1 MGNISFEKVLD
12 IHRSLLLSMEAI
24 GWLHMAGKAHPDFF
38 RCQAGVKNGYK
49 YKQWYKQADFEW
61 NVFFQSIKTP
71 YESKIL
77 FPESMDEFFI
87 SHTNKGPGI
96 LGLLQAAHGLVSG
109 VEKNLPNK
117 TSEYLKQSESHMW
130 LSSSFGYPVRNLLSD
145 RPSILKEEG
154 WPKLIKSVD
163 EFLSELKTLNES
175 CTEVKKWW
183 DWREKVIGS
192 DGYLRKTFTET
203 LAETRLPNND
213 VTLWDQSYVTA
224 ALFKSALAGALLHKE
239 FPWED
244 KGLKDKICWSL
255 LSVGIGADNYE
266 MRSVRIGDSIGSK
279 HEINTFFEKV
289 REFIEVNLAVGAML
303 YKDDSV
309 IVFSFPELNT
319 NVSHD
324 SKDSQDF
331 YAYIKKT
338 IDAYAQESNF
348 ETPPHCIISPSSRSL
363 LHLSQQLKDI
373 RKKLA
378 IPVHRNWE
386 IAKNNVLNGHIC
398 PVCQVRFNGNPN
410 DKQKP
415 CTVCSERR
423 ICRLDAWQSGELGS
437 DTIWLS
443 EVADENDRL
452 AVITMSLDLDS
463 WMDGSHFDSFRS
475 QSALEWVSKNQENGI
490 TRDKPLR
497 YLKKHIKNEL
507 EKAEIQNF
515 CINNKDAIMNA
526 LHDGYRHT
534 NDWKTF
540 FEKMVED
547 RASSPEWKNLTN
559 EERAKW
565 LTHQLLRKNASPGRV
580 YRVQRQTEE
589 FFKDLLEKLRQVVG
603 SNPNQWCT
611 KRLILKVK
619 DRKWKWIDKQTY
631 SAHYKGAPINLLY
644 REQSNNFITICNM
657 GRILKNGFNKEKI
670 TNEMIEL
677 KNDDTKENNLVEI
690 ESVTDELNH
699 LSQYHPI
706 IPLEIDPKR
715 FRVVVPLSRANE
727 CIKVAIKMWKEQYS
741 KVWDRMPLRIGAVAF
756 SRMMPYQAVIEAV
769 RNLEKELLQRQQE
782 TWYVMNKD
790 FCQGVLCLSI
800 KSPEGEESLRT
811 TPVKLPDGQLDVFY
825 TYCEVEETKVRYP
838 RDFQH
843 PEGKIYRHMCDL
855 CIGDGIYIKPAV
867 IGTVFMESAA
877 SRFDNIFVYNLDNWQ
892 KMTDLWHVL
901 ERLAPSQTALRGVW
915 DIICEHKE
923 RWQGQNCGWKDG
935 EEKTWLAFVRSIVYD
950 RFDAE
955 PASLEYLV
963 NTVNTGLFDRCMD
976 WHIRVLKMKITE
988 E

>member
-1 MGNISFEKVLD
+1 MSNISFEKVLD
-12 IHRSLLLSMEAI
+12 THRSLLLSMEAI
-24 GWLHMAGKAHPDFF
+24 GWLHMAEKTHPDFL
-38 RCQAGVKNGYK
+38 RHQAGVENGYD
-49 YKQWYKQADFEW
+49 YKQWYKQANFEW
-61 NVFFQSIKTP
+61 NEYFQSIKTS
-71 YESKIL
+71 YESEIP
-77 FPESMDEFFI
+77 FPESMDDFII
-87 SHTNKGPGI
+87 SHKKKGPGI
-96 LGLLQAAHGLVSG
+96 LGLLQAAHGVVSG
-109 VEKNLPNK
+109 VEKNLSNE

-130 LSSSFGYPVRNLLSD
+130 LSTSYGYPVRNLLSD
-145 RPSILKEEG
+145 CPSVLKEEE

-163 EFLSELKTLNES
+163 KCLSELKTLNES
-175 CTEVKKWW
+175 DTEVKEWW
-183 DWREKVIGS
+183 DWREKAIGS
-192 DGYLRKTFTET
+192 DGFLRKAFTET

-224 ALFKSALAGALLHKE
+224 ALFKSALAGALLHRE
-239 FPWED
+239 FPWKD
-244 KGLKDKICWSL
+244 KRLKDKIRWSL

-266 MRSVRIGDSIGSK
+266 MRSVRIGDLIGSK

-324 SKDSQDF
+324 SEDSQNF

-363 LHLSQQLKDI
+363 LNLAQQLKDI

-386 IAKNNVLNGHIC
+386 IAENNVLKGHIC

-410 DKQKP
+410 DKQK
-415 CTVCSERR
+415 TCSICSKRR
-423 ICRLDAWQSGELGS
+423 TGRLEGWQIGELGS
-437 DTIWLS
+437 DSIWLS

-452 AVITMSLDLDS
+452 AVITMSFDLDS
-463 WMDGSHFDSFRS
+463 WLDGSHFDSLRS
-475 QSALEWVSKNQENGI
+475 QSAFEWVSKSQKKAI
-490 TRDKPLR
+490 TKDIKRDKPLLDLQT
-497 YLKKHIKNEL
+497 YIKKQL
-507 EKAEIQNF
+507 EKAEKQNF
-515 CINNKDAIMNA
+515 CINENDTIMNT
-526 LHDGYRHT
+526 LNGGFKCSE
-534 NDWKTF
+534 DWKTF

-547 RASSPEWKNLTN
+547 RASSPEWKKLTN
-559 EERAKW
+559 EGRAKW
-565 LTHQLLRKNASPGRV
+565 LTHQLLRKNASPGRM

-589 FFKDLLEKLRQVVG
+589 FFKNLLEKLRQVVD

-619 DRKWKWIDKQTY
+619 DGQWEDKQTY
-631 SAHYKGAPINLLY
+631 SGHYNDAPVSLLY
-644 REQSNNFITICNM
+644 RNQSNDFITICNM
-657 GRILKNGFNKEKI
+657 GRLLENQHPKEILINKR
-670 TNEMIEL
+670 IEL
-677 KNDDTKENNLVEI
+677 KNDESKDIISIEI
-690 ESVTDELNH
+690 ESIPYEAEKY
-699 LSQYHPI
+699 SPI
-706 IPLEIDPKR
+706 IPLEIDPRR
-715 FRVVVPLSRANE
+715 FRVVVPLSKANE
-727 CIKVAIKMWKEQYS
+727 CIKVAIEMWKEQYS

-769 RNLEKELLQRQQE
+769 RNLEKELVQRQQE
-782 TWYVMNKD
+782 TWSVMNKD
-790 FCQGVLCLSI
+790 LCQGVLCLSI

-838 RDFQH
+838 RDFQY

-877 SRFDNIFVYNLDNWQ
+877 SRFDNIFVYNLDDWQ

-923 RWQGQNCGWKDG
+923 RWQGQNHGWKDG